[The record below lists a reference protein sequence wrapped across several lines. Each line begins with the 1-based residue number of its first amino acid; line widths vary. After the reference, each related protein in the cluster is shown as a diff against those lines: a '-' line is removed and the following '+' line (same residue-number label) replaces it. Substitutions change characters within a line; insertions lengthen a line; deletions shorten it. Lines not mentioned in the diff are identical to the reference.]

1 MLASH
6 LIAMD
11 HQVVSGDQS
20 LEDHNPASIPC
31 SLKQGISHLWNI
43 DIGLLGCL
51 DQVCEG
57 I

>member
-31 SLKQGISHLWNI
+31 SLKQGISHLGNI